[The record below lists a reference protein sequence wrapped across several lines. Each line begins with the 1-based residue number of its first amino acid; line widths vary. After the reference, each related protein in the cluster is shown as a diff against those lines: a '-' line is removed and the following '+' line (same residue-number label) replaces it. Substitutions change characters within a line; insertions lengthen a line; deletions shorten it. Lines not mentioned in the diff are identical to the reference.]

1 MISKKLIAVL
11 LITSFSLTG
20 CGLVETTKE
29 KLGLEQS
36 AEELVT
42 EACALY
48 SKTSTDPSPEAINLL
63 RQAVDK
69 DESYRTLL
77 ESMKATSMNYAVL
90 KIANKNPQVTSAL
103 ILKILET
110 NAYIGTYCK

>member
-1 MISKKLIAVL
+1 MIPKKLIAVL
-11 LITSFSLTG
+11 LVTSFSLTG

-36 AEELVT
+36 AEELVA

-48 SKTSTDPSPEAINLL
+48 SKNSQDPGAEAIGLL

-77 ESMKATSMNYAVL
+77 ENMKATSMNWAVL
-90 KIANKNPQVTSAL
+90 KIIKNNPQVGSAL

-110 NAYIGTYCK
+110 EAYIGTYCK